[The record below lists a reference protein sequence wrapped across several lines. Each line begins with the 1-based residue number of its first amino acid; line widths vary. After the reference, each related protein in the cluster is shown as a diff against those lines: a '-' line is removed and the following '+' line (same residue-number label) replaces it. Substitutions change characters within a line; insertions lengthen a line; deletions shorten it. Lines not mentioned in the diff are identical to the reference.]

1 MFQFSA
7 FPTLTGRWEINPIR
21 FPYLG
26 NLRIKAHLAAPRSF
40 SQLCHDLLRL
50 WTPRH
55 PPYTLR
61 SLTYALSCI
70 VVAALFAYVLIH
82 LVFKERQHR
91 LEANTTCISSRG
103 SLSAPCHSF
112 GVPSKDAHP
121 TNGGGDRIRTD
132 DPLVAN
138 QVLYQLSYAPFC
150 PLATDTIVSFAREE
164 NGGPD
169 KSRTCD
175 LSLIRRTL

>member
-1 MFQFSA
+1 MFQFST

-40 SQLCHDLLRL
+40 SQLCHDLHRL

-70 VVAALFAYVLIH
+70 VVAALFAYVLIKPDIPC
-82 LVFKERQHR
+82 FQRYTDCTARSQHYLYRFSWKPVSSVSLIR
-91 LEANTTCISSRG
+91 LGCFIQG
-103 SLSAPCHSF
+103 CPL
-112 GVPSKDAHP
+112 P

-150 PLATDTIVSFAREE
+150 PLATAKLLT
-164 NGGPD
+164 
-169 KSRTCD
+169 
-175 LSLIRRTL
+175 